1 MAEGLRV
8 LMRKYIRQ
16 EQEEEL
22 KGFVLPAT
30 GYSNV
35 DMNGRTGKEGKQRG
49 MEGEQGKEGLFGE
62 WKDGNYG
69 ACRMGAEG
77 KTAPR
82 RIVYGRKGGRHVSVG
97 RRGR

>member
-8 LMRKYIRQ
+8 LVRKYIRQ

-22 KGFVLPAT
+22 NEFVLPAT

-35 DMNGRTGKEGKQRG
+35 DMNVRTGKEGKQRG

-69 ACRMGAEG
+69 TCRMGAEG
-77 KTAPR
+77 K
-82 RIVYGRKGGRHVSVG
+82 RHQGEQSTEG
-97 RRGR
+97 KEDGM

>member
-1 MAEGLRV
+1 MRV
-8 LMRKYIRQ
+8 LVRKYIRQ

-22 KGFVLPAT
+22 NEFVLPAT

-35 DMNGRTGKEGKQRG
+35 DMNVRTGKEGKQRG

-69 ACRMGAEG
+69 TCRMGAEG
-77 KTAPR
+77 KTVPR
-82 RIVYGRKGGRHVSVG
+82 RIVYGRKEGCM
-97 RRGR
+97 